1 MERMKSY
8 GTRVLAAGLFAAL
21 AGASTAHAQP
31 ASGEDWEFTLAPYLM
46 GASLG
51 GNVSVNG
58 REAEADVSASD
69 IFDHMDLGFMGM
81 LAARKGEWGVVADTV
96 FVKLDV
102 PSEMPP
108 ADFKPTIAL
117 FSVQGVRRLTDYAD
131 VTAGVRWNHLDAVID
146 LKAPMPLH
154 VEKSRNWV
162 DPVVGVVL
170 RTPGRGRLHGTLV
183 ADVGG
188 FGIGSELTWQ
198 VFPTVGV
205 QVSKRVS
212 IEAGYRWLD
221 VDYETGEGAEPFE
234 YDMLYEGPVVGLTFR
249 F

>member
-8 GTRVLAAGLFAAL
+8 GTRVLAAGLL
-21 AGASTAHAQP
+21 AVLACASAQAQDAP
-31 ASGEDWEFTLAPYLM
+31 VEGWEFTLAPYLM

-51 GNVSVNG
+51 GTVSVNG

-81 LAARKGEWGVVADTV
+81 FAARKGDWGVVTDTV
-96 FVKLDV
+96 YVKLDV

-108 ADFKPTIAL
+108 ADFQPTIAL
-117 FSVQGVRRLTDYAD
+117 FSVQAVRRLTPYAD
-131 VTAGVRWNHLDAVID
+131 LTAGVRWNHLDAVID
-146 LKAPMPLH
+146 LKAPVPMR
-154 VEKSRNWV
+154 VEKSRDWV

-170 RTPGRGRLHGTLV
+170 RTPGKGRLHGTLV

-205 QVSKRVS
+205 QVSKRLS
-212 IEAGYRWLD
+212 IEAGYRFLD
-221 VDYETGEGAEPFE
+221 VDYETGEGAERFE
-234 YDMLYEGPVVGLTFR
+234 YDMLYQGPVVGLTFR